1 MKKIKWKVVAFVSW
15 VLMTFLVIDACFE
28 AVNKANTIVNIMGIL
43 GINLWILISVATNC
57 LTFKN
62 KKDNEKKDKSF
73 VCVYAARCS
82 VVFDYLL

>member
-15 VLMTFLVIDACFE
+15 VLMTFLVIDACLE

-62 KKDNEKKDKSF
+62 KKENEKKD
-73 VCVYAARCS
+73 
-82 VVFDYLL
+82 

>member
-15 VLMTFLVIDACFE
+15 VLMTFLVIDTCFE
-28 AVNKANTIVNIMGIL
+28 AVNKANTIVNIMGVL

-62 KKDNEKKDKSF
+62 KKENEKKD
-73 VCVYAARCS
+73 
-82 VVFDYLL
+82 

>member
-28 AVNKANTIVNIMGIL
+28 AVNKANTIVNIMGIF
-43 GINLWILISVATNC
+43 GINLWILISFATNC

-62 KKDNEKKDKSF
+62 KKENEKKD
-73 VCVYAARCS
+73 
-82 VVFDYLL
+82 

>member
-28 AVNKANTIVNIMGIL
+28 AVNKANTIVNIMGTL
-43 GINLWILISVATNC
+43 GIVLWILISVATNC

-62 KKDNEKKDKSF
+62 KKDNEKKD
-73 VCVYAARCS
+73 
-82 VVFDYLL
+82 

>member
-15 VLMTFLVIDACFE
+15 VFMTFLVIDACFE

-62 KKDNEKKDKSF
+62 KKENEKKD
-73 VCVYAARCS
+73 
-82 VVFDYLL
+82 

>member
-1 MKKIKWKVVAFVSW
+1 MKKIKWKVVAFTSW
-15 VLMTFLVIDACFE
+15 ALMTFLVIDACFE

-62 KKDNEKKDKSF
+62 KKENEKKD
-73 VCVYAARCS
+73 
-82 VVFDYLL
+82 

>member
-1 MKKIKWKVVAFVSW
+1 MKKIKWKVVAFASW

-62 KKDNEKKDKSF
+62 KKENEKKD
-73 VCVYAARCS
+73 
-82 VVFDYLL
+82 

>member
-62 KKDNEKKDKSF
+62 KKENEKKN
-73 VCVYAARCS
+73 
-82 VVFDYLL
+82 

>member
-15 VLMTFLVIDACFE
+15 VLITFLVIDACLE

-62 KKDNEKKDKSF
+62 KKDNEKKD
-73 VCVYAARCS
+73 
-82 VVFDYLL
+82 

>member
-15 VLMTFLVIDACFE
+15 GLMTFLVIDACFE

-43 GINLWILISVATNC
+43 GINLWILVSIATNC

-62 KKDNEKKDKSF
+62 KKDNEKKD
-73 VCVYAARCS
+73 
-82 VVFDYLL
+82 